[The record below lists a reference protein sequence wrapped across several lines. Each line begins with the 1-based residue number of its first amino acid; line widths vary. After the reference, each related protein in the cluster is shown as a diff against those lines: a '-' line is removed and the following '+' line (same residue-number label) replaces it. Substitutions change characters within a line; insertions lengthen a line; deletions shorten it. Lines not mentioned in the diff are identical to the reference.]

1 MDIMEGL
8 LGPGHSAPGGPAGEW
23 GEDGKEPQQDEAA
36 TYPDPGLLSYI
47 DELCSQEDFI
57 TKVRWPAAWCLE
69 DSRDWHSNAQF
80 GAEPRPLALSAFLV
94 PGLCVHVCVHPC
106 VLARVRAGMC
116 VYCYARRRAYIRGH
130 VCAHMPKH
138 RVCVY
143 VCVCA
148 CAHPCVCA

>member
-8 LGPGHSAPGGPAGEW
+8 LGPGRSAPGGPAGEW

-36 TYPDPGLLSYI
+36 TSPDPGLLSYL

-94 PGLCVHVCVHPC
+94 PGLCAHVCVHPC
-106 VLARVRAGMC
+106 VLATCVQACVYTAVRAG
-116 VYCYARRRAYIRGH
+116 VRTH
-130 VCAHMPKH
+130 VDVCAHMPKH
-138 RVCVY
+138 RVCVF

-148 CAHPCVCA
+148 CAYPCVCA

>member
-47 DELCSQEDFI
+47 DQLCSQEDFI

-69 DSRDWHSNAQF
+69 DSRDWHANAQI
-80 GAEPRPLALSAFLV
+80 GAEPRPLALSSVPCSWAVCARVCILV
-94 PGLCVHVCVHPC
+94 CLLCACRHVCDF
-106 VLARVRAGMC
+106 RA
-116 VYCYARRRAYIRGH
+116 
-130 VCAHMPKH
+130 
-138 RVCVY
+138 
-143 VCVCA
+143 
-148 CAHPCVCA
+148 